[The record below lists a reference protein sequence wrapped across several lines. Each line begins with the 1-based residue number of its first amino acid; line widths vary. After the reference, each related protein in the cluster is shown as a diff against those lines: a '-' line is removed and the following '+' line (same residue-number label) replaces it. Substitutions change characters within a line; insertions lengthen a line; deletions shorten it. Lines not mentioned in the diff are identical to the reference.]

1 MIFLVLYIT
10 VEEGEVPVPM
20 ILKTIGTRTSSPHGI
35 A

>member
-20 ILKTIGTRTSSPHGI
+20 ILKKPLVPGLPPPT

>member
-20 ILKTIGTRTSSPHGI
+20 ILKNHLVPGLPPPT